1 MSMVKSKISAS
12 QRNSIRCKRLLLSI
26 ALPFVMV
33 PAAIA
38 ASVPGSSPAAR
49 PAQSVRPTNPAP
61 TPSAPNLSVE
71 QLAII
76 TTPDLPSLGTP
87 DRFLPKP
94 QPQMRLV
101 IRLGARRVYVYENDR
116 VKTSFPVAVGRRGW
130 ETPTGNYRVLQ
141 MIQNPAWQNPFTGEV
156 IPPGQENPLGTRWI
170 GFWTDGNNYIGFHGT
185 PNEESVGTP
194 ASHGCIRMFDRDVQR
209 LFEMVA
215 LGTPVSVVP

>member
-1 MSMVKSKISAS
+1 
-12 QRNSIRCKRLLLSI
+12 
-26 ALPFVMV
+26 MV

-49 PAQSVRPTNPAP
+49 PAQSVRPTNPTP

-116 VKTSFPVAVGRRGW
+116 VKTSFPVAVGRPGW
-130 ETPTGNYRVLQ
+130 ETPTGNYHVLQ

-156 IPPGQENPLGTRWI
+156 IPSGRENPLGTRWI